1 VKTILF
7 LLLLALPV
15 QASTGISTHHTTTFR
30 RPVADV
36 RVQWRMRE
44 YNSRPSY
51 TWWVEKDGVV
61 VAHGAEDN
69 IQATIR
75 NLWEAAGRYL

>member
-1 VKTILF
+1 VKTFLI

-15 QASTGISTHHTTTFR
+15 QASTGISGHHVTTFK

-36 RVQWRMRE
+36 SVHWTMRE
-44 YNSRPSY
+44 YNSRASY

-61 VAHGAEDN
+61 VAHGSEN
-69 IQATIR
+69 CIQATVR
-75 NLWEAAGRYL
+75 NLWEAAAKFL